1 MNHQLIKVIAIL
13 AVIVFFGHTSWTIEA
28 CSPNDMEALISFK
41 NGIQI
46 DTSGHIAK
54 WVGNNCCKWESIVCE
69 NSNFRVKEINLPG
82 FISNDEGL
90 FQTQMTGWISPSK
103 MFLTSL
109 EVIEASISKVNSRPL

>member
-13 AVIVFFGHTSWTIEA
+13 TVIVFFGHTSRTIEA
-28 CSPNDMEALISFK
+28 CSPNDMEALMSFK

-46 DTSGHIAK
+46 DTSGRIAK

-90 FQTQMTGWISPSK
+90 FQTQMTGWISPSI
-103 MFLTSL
+103 MFLIT
-109 EVIEASISKVNSRPL
+109 